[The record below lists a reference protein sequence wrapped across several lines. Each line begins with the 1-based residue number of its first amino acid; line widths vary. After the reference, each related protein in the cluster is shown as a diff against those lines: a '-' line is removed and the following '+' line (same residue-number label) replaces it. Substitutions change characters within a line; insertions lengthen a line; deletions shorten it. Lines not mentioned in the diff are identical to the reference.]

1 MALGWTGFVRASHT
15 LPKPVFRRTSP
26 PAHQIVRPT
35 LSSALRAPQLVNRF
49 ILRFGGERPHNF
61 DDIASAVNLP
71 LAMLPE
77 DRLGDTCM
85 ILE

>member
-1 MALGWTGFVRASHT
+1 MAPEWIGFVRASHT

-26 PAHQIVRPT
+26 AAHQIVRTT
-35 LSSALRAPQLVNRF
+35 LSSAFRAPQLVNRF
-49 ILRFGGERPHNF
+49 ILRFGGEIPHSF
-61 DDIASAVNLP
+61 DNIASAVNLP